1 MENKITITYI
11 RNPFKPIESQEVKQ
25 IEALQPLSMR
35 EIVRHYYPAP
45 LDTGFDV
52 AVSVNGR
59 ILEKHEINNININP
73 GDYVAFCTVPHG
85 GGGGN
90 KDIARA
96 VAMLAIIVVTAVTQQ
111 YWLPA
116 LMKLGLSAEAA
127 TVVGF
132 AIATTAGGIIVN
144 TLLPPQLPDVD
155 GFDFSNSQTYG
166 WEPSENLYKENVAL
180 PILYG
185 THKITPPCIGRYV
198 STSGD
203 KQYLNLLYA
212 VAGHAINEITD
223 IEINDTP
230 IEYFT
235 NVETEIRYG
244 STTQNEISYFHDTF
258 SDTGIGVLLST
269 SWTTR
274 QTQGNSVNAIGIG
287 ISLPQGLFYA
297 NDAGGL
303 TEQSVTFQI
312 DYRKVGNLSWT
323 THGTFTIT
331 EATNSAIRRYYLIE
345 NLESGQYEVRVKLT
359 SELPTGARFRNAT
372 YWEYMQEIVADN
384 FTYPGVSLLG
394 LKILATDQLSG
405 STPRVTCIAK
415 RNYVSVWTGSS
426 YENKPATNP
435 AWVCYDIL
443 HNEDCGDIP
452 YSRIIYEK
460 FAEWASFCTEKEY
473 TCNIYFDVIMS
484 IRKALDTISQLG
496 RGSVIQAGSKFSCIF
511 DSEDVPVQR
520 FMFTMGNII
529 KDSFQETWLSTDERA
544 NVIEVSYYDAE
555 LDYTKQTVTIEQD
568 DFDSQTEI
576 RTNQID
582 LIGCTDRDTAI
593 KHGKYLMNCNRYL
606 TNTVSFDADV
616 DAIACLP
623 GDVIEVAHDVPQWG
637 YSGRIVSATSNTV
650 TLDREV
656 TLSPGTTYAITIQHY
671 ETDERETKY
680 IESVEKETT
689 TDTLTLTSSWTTTP
703 SKFALYS
710 FGQVNMET
718 KLFRVISI
726 TRANDM
732 RRKITALEYYPDVY
746 DDEVEI
752 PEFTNIS
759 DLDPVI
765 GFSATENL
773 KFGADGTVK
782 NIVSLTW
789 RGTAIKWYVYISS
802 TSDTGPWTLLGIA
815 YNPFYEVENLIPG
828 KTYYFTVNNKP
839 NPYEYTPVAIE
850 YTGQAYTPTAPS
862 NLSASLSGQFIVLD
876 WTANEDVVTAGY
888 NIYLNNELLA
898 YNYTS
903 NKYIYKA
910 NLTAGT
916 YNFKV
921 TALNSNL
928 EESDYSETAS
938 VNISVPATP
947 SPSQS
952 ISGEIVTISW
962 SNCQTSLPIAYYT
975 VNGVNI
981 GNVLR
986 HQVRITWTGTETFY
1000 VKAYDI
1006 AGNESGTGSVAV
1018 TITAVPTPTSLTAT
1032 GSVHQITLTTTVTIP
1047 EGGVLEVWSA
1057 TVNNRANAVKL
1068 ADATSTT
1075 FVHTGLSLIDTRYY
1089 WVRVRD
1095 KYGTTGSWYP
1105 SSATNGVVGQTSQDP
1120 SDYLAILEDS
1130 ITSDQLAT
1138 ELSSR
1143 IDILDKDYIYESGVY
1158 ETDPVMVFGG
1168 LDAIVNE
1175 TFSRAVTNTGLIN
1188 NLSTATST
1196 LQDAIS
1202 SIQTDISDINLTID
1216 LHTENIDDLLL
1227 ETSSHATAI
1236 ASLQAEIVSLTTE
1249 EWSDSQEYT
1258 VGRYVVHD
1266 GKVYRCIQGYTPP
1279 PAYEPG
1285 EEGSE
1290 EYWEDAQAIVTLINE
1305 VSDRVDVLE
1314 GVIETK
1320 VSQTD
1325 FDLLSGTVSTHTSQI
1340 TQLGTEISQKVSQ
1353 TTFDTLANTVSTH
1366 TSEISQLD
1374 SEIDLKVSQ
1383 SDFNAFSTLF
1393 LPEFNS
1399 SNTYPENYMVRYN
1412 GLVYKCITEID
1423 FTPAPLPTNTNYW
1436 EQVEFAETF
1445 STALSEIKVNS
1456 DTIEL
1461 YSGAITGPITYLFDD
1476 ENRVYE
1482 TDIYVETA
1490 ADVRNIDTRI
1500 SQAGI
1505 EIDGINSTLTLYANY
1520 IDGLEDRVSQAEID
1534 IDGLNAEIVLKASQA
1549 DFDDL
1554 EDRVSDAE
1562 IVIDGHTSTISLH
1575 TSQISSL
1582 QSADNSLDS
1591 RLDSAEIRITQAE
1604 IDIDGLNAEIVLK
1617 ASQADLDGLEDR
1629 VSDAEIVIDG
1639 HTSTISLHTS
1649 QISSLQSA
1657 DNSLDSRLDTAETTI
1672 NSHSSTLSSLD
1683 SRLSSAET
1691 TISTH
1696 TSQISALQTETGSLD
1711 NRLDTAE
1718 TTINSHSSTL
1728 SSHGSRLSS
1737 AETTINSHTS
1747 SISIHETRISSAESA
1762 IIAGQAGTWASISS
1776 KLATATYDS
1785 DQKDANGYLRAAAL
1799 ENRFLVYDTQNAPDW
1814 NSSTTYY
1821 PGTIVKSGSSYYR
1834 CIKQSTNNQPPNATY
1849 WTVITAGLVSQW
1861 TLKLNAKGRV
1871 AGIGAMLDSSAG
1883 SEIVML
1889 ADKFKIMR
1897 PDETGTPVQI
1907 FTAGTINGVNSV
1919 GISGNL
1925 IIDGSIL
1932 ARNIGTNEVI
1942 ANTAN
1947 IKDSIITGAKIKDAT
1962 ITTAK
1967 IQDAAI
1973 TNAKIA
1979 SLDASKI
1986 TSGYISADR
1995 IAAGSITAS
2004 KLNVSSL
2011 SAITANLGTIT
2022 AGLAQNAAGTN
2033 YINFNATGTS
2043 SFLKVGS
2050 NVDIKA
2056 DGSGYFARSVVSEP
2070 DIVAY
2075 GTYSCDSGWSGSWT
2089 NKDEFGNPTW
2099 VCYID
2104 TGVTFP
2110 EAWNE
2115 ATSTMYK
2122 ASATIA
2128 GGYSKSW
2135 GCRGYTR
2142 VEVVYGDGL
2151 CNDSFPWKT
2160 RDNGVYIRFQYSN
2173 VEGGYGGLQITSIK
2187 WKLVRV

>member
-116 LMKLGLSAEAA
+116 LIDLGLSAEVA

-155 GFDFSNSQTYG
+155 GFEYGSFSNSQTYG

-426 YENKPATNP
+426 YKGKPATNP

-460 FAEWASFCTEKEY
+460 FAEWASFCTEKGY

-484 IRKALDTISQLG
+484 IRKALNAVSQLG

-680 IESVEKETT
+680 IESVEEETT
-689 TDTLTLTSSWTTTP
+689 TDALTLTSSWTTTP

-802 TSDTGPWTLLGIA
+802 TSNTGPWTLLGIA

-839 NPYEYTPVAIE
+839 NPYKYAPVSVR
-850 YTGQAYTPTAPS
+850 YTGRAYSPTAPS
-862 NLSASLSGQFIVLD
+862 GLSVTLSGHFIVLS
-876 WTANEDVVTAGY
+876 WTANPDVMTAGY

-910 NLTAGT
+910 ILTAGT

-928 EESDYSETAS
+928 EESGYSETVS
-938 VNISVPATP
+938 VYISAPATP

-981 GNVLR
+981 GDVLR
-986 HQVRITWTGTETFY
+986 HQVRISWTGTETFY
-1000 VKAYDI
+1000 VKAFDI
-1006 AGNESGTGSVAV
+1006 AGNESGTGSVDV
-1018 TITAVPTPTSLTAT
+1018 TITAVPTPTGLTAT
-1032 GSVHQITLTTTVTIP
+1032 GGVYSIILTASVTIP

-1057 TVNNRANAVKL
+1057 TANNRANAVKIG
-1068 ADATSTT
+1068 DATSTT
-1075 FVHTGLSLIDTRYY
+1075 FT
-1089 WVRVRD
+1089 
-1095 KYGTTGSWYP
+1095 
-1105 SSATNGVVGQTSQDP
+1105 
-1120 SDYLAILEDS
+1120 
-1130 ITSDQLAT
+1130 
-1138 ELSSR
+1138 
-1143 IDILDKDYIYESGVY
+1143 
-1158 ETDPVMVFGG
+1158 
-1168 LDAIVNE
+1168 
-1175 TFSRAVTNTGLIN
+1175 
-1188 NLSTATST
+1188 
-1196 LQDAIS
+1196 
-1202 SIQTDISDINLTID
+1202 
-1216 LHTENIDDLLL
+1216 HTE
-1227 ETSSHATAI
+1227 AT
-1236 ASLQAEIVSLTTE
+1236 
-1249 EWSDSQEYT
+1249 
-1258 VGRYVVHD
+1258 
-1266 GKVYRCIQGYTPP
+1266 
-1279 PAYEPG
+1279 
-1285 EEGSE
+1285 
-1290 EYWEDAQAIVTLINE
+1290 
-1305 VSDRVDVLE
+1305 
-1314 GVIETK
+1314 
-1320 VSQTD
+1320 
-1325 FDLLSGTVSTHTSQI
+1325 
-1340 TQLGTEISQKVSQ
+1340 
-1353 TTFDTLANTVSTH
+1353 
-1366 TSEISQLD
+1366 
-1374 SEIDLKVSQ
+1374 
-1383 SDFNAFSTLF
+1383 
-1393 LPEFNS
+1393 
-1399 SNTYPENYMVRYN
+1399 
-1412 GLVYKCITEID
+1412 
-1423 FTPAPLPTNTNYW
+1423 
-1436 EQVEFAETF
+1436 
-1445 STALSEIKVNS
+1445 
-1456 DTIEL
+1456 
-1461 YSGAITGPITYLFDD
+1461 
-1476 ENRVYE
+1476 
-1482 TDIYVETA
+1482 
-1490 ADVRNIDTRI
+1490 
-1500 SQAGI
+1500 
-1505 EIDGINSTLTLYANY
+1505 
-1520 IDGLEDRVSQAEID
+1520 
-1534 IDGLNAEIVLKASQA
+1534 
-1549 DFDDL
+1549 
-1554 EDRVSDAE
+1554 
-1562 IVIDGHTSTISLH
+1562 
-1575 TSQISSL
+1575 
-1582 QSADNSLDS
+1582 
-1591 RLDSAEIRITQAE
+1591 
-1604 IDIDGLNAEIVLK
+1604 
-1617 ASQADLDGLEDR
+1617 
-1629 VSDAEIVIDG
+1629 
-1639 HTSTISLHTS
+1639 
-1649 QISSLQSA
+1649 
-1657 DNSLDSRLDTAETTI
+1657 
-1672 NSHSSTLSSLD
+1672 
-1683 SRLSSAET
+1683 
-1691 TISTH
+1691 
-1696 TSQISALQTETGSLD
+1696 
-1711 NRLDTAE
+1711 
-1718 TTINSHSSTL
+1718 
-1728 SSHGSRLSS
+1728 
-1737 AETTINSHTS
+1737 
-1747 SISIHETRISSAESA
+1747 
-1762 IIAGQAGTWASISS
+1762 
-1776 KLATATYDS
+1776 
-1785 DQKDANGYLRAAAL
+1785 
-1799 ENRFLVYDTQNAPDW
+1799 
-1814 NSSTTYY
+1814 
-1821 PGTIVKSGSSYYR
+1821 
-1834 CIKQSTNNQPPNATY
+1834 
-1849 WTVITAGLVSQW
+1849 
-1861 TLKLNAKGRV
+1861 
-1871 AGIGAMLDSSAG
+1871 
-1883 SEIVML
+1883 
-1889 ADKFKIMR
+1889 
-1897 PDETGTPVQI
+1897 
-1907 FTAGTINGVNSV
+1907 
-1919 GISGNL
+1919 
-1925 IIDGSIL
+1925 
-1932 ARNIGTNEVI
+1932 
-1942 ANTAN
+1942 
-1947 IKDSIITGAKIKDAT
+1947 
-1962 ITTAK
+1962 
-1967 IQDAAI
+1967 
-1973 TNAKIA
+1973 
-1979 SLDASKI
+1979 
-1986 TSGYISADR
+1986 
-1995 IAAGSITAS
+1995 
-2004 KLNVSSL
+2004 
-2011 SAITANLGTIT
+2011 
-2022 AGLAQNAAGTN
+2022 
-2033 YINFNATGTS
+2033 
-2043 SFLKVGS
+2043 
-2050 NVDIKA
+2050 
-2056 DGSGYFARSVVSEP
+2056 
-2070 DIVAY
+2070 
-2075 GTYSCDSGWSGSWT
+2075 
-2089 NKDEFGNPTW
+2089 
-2099 VCYID
+2099 
-2104 TGVTFP
+2104 
-2110 EAWNE
+2110 
-2115 ATSTMYK
+2115 
-2122 ASATIA
+2122 
-2128 GGYSKSW
+2128 
-2135 GCRGYTR
+2135 
-2142 VEVVYGDGL
+2142 
-2151 CNDSFPWKT
+2151 
-2160 RDNGVYIRFQYSN
+2160 
-2173 VEGGYGGLQITSIK
+2173 
-2187 WKLVRV
+2187 